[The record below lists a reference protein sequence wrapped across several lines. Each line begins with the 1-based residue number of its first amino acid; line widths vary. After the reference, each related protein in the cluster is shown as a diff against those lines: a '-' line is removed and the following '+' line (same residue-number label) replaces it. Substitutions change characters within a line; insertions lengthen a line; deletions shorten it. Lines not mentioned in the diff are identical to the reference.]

1 VTNAKD
7 PINEAEVE
15 QLILFPLLTNQS
27 PYGFG
32 YSPHEVRPKASVPR
46 LVIDKRKKSHVWF
59 PDFLLFVRN
68 LPFAVVEAKPPGD
81 NIEEAAREARMYAS
95 ELNSAYPT
103 GLNPCNWIIVS
114 DGIEVLVTNA
124 DSVATKFRLPVGRL
138 IATDIAFSAMQKSLC
153 REAADEHFKL
163 IYANFYPASCDNAI
177 SQYEE
182 SIVDSLMPP
191 NTFGKSLRIDFGR
204 LFDPE
209 EREDRKLIAR
219 KAFVASNT
227 KKSIVDPIDRLLRA
241 AMPPSVANAQRITN
255 PSKPRELLDRL
266 EKELS
271 NQKND
276 DALGRGPR
284 LRRSVILLV
293 GARGSGKSTFA
304 DYLEEVALSD
314 AVRNATIWCR
324 LDLNKAPN
332 DRRLLEGFIL
342 QRIRNFFELEVGK
355 LDRDQVRVLL
365 RKELKAIEPALEMLP
380 VDSPRRDEI
389 IANTVLESLKNDLTM
404 CKAYERLL
412 CGNGERTFVVVFD
425 NCDKREKADQL
436 LLFESARWIKD
447 ELEACVFLP
456 IRDITYD
463 LHQNEPPLDTATSSN
478 LVFRIDAPDFI
489 SVLERRIAL
498 AIESAENGPRVRTYT
513 LEGGLPVEYDAKEQT
528 AYLRAILRALY
539 VHDEAVKRLV
549 YGIAGRDVRRALNL
563 FIDFCESGH
572 FSEQEALKLRKATD
586 HDRIEFWRVV
596 RILARGHHRFYKGDR
611 SSIKNLFQTC
621 ESHGSPNHFLRI
633 DILEWLSSRVK
644 TRGPFGKEGFFRAC
658 DIAADLEKNGYA
670 IGSVLAE
677 VKYLVSSLCI
687 LSDKQSGDEL
697 SERDVLRIG
706 PAGEAHLS
714 LLDSVEY
721 IAACSE
727 ETLLWNTYTLDGI
740 RQLLTLDE
748 VMFSPRSVVSRA
760 KLFCDYLVS
769 VDPLKIGSLDGLSD
783 DISEHKGFLS
793 TLRDA
798 IDGLGERV
806 GFTGSKLHF
815 GTWVGR
821 TTPDCIK
828 EIIHDLHVFPNHLFV
843 RLRTRKH
850 DGKSFA
856 IVDTDAATAS
866 DLLQKSSGKTYL
878 INGQPISIR
887 RFIE

>member
-1 VTNAKD
+1 M
-7 PINEAEVE
+7 PQNEAEVE
-15 QLILFPLLTNQS
+15 QNILYPLLTNAS

-32 YSPHEVRPKASVPR
+32 YSTYEVRPKASIPR

-59 PDFLLFVRN
+59 PDFLISIRN

-81 NIEEAAREARMYAS
+81 DIEEAAREARMYAA
-95 ELNSAYPT
+95 ELNNAYPT
-103 GLNPCNWIIVS
+103 GLNPCKWIIAS
-114 DGIEVLVTNA
+114 DGNEVLVSNA
-124 DSVATKFRLPVGRL
+124 DSAETRFRMPIGRL
-138 IATDIAFSAMQKSLC
+138 VATDIEFSNMHKQLC
-153 REAADEHFKL
+153 REAAHEQFNRTYASYYPEHCE
-163 IYANFYPASCDNAI
+163 SAI

-209 EREDRKLIAR
+209 EPEDRKLIAR
-219 KAFVASNT
+219 KAFVASNS
-227 KKSIVDPIDRLLRA
+227 KKAIIDPIDRLLRA
-241 AMPPSVANAQRITN
+241 AMPPSLANAQRIAN
-255 PSKPRELLDRL
+255 PSKPKELLDRL

-271 NQKND
+271 SSKND
-276 DALGRGPR
+276 ETAGRGSR

-342 QRIRNFFELEVGK
+342 QRIRRFFELQVGTLNK
-355 LDRDQVRVLL
+355 EQVRVLL

-380 VDSPRRDEI
+380 ADSPKRDEI
-389 IANTVLESLKNDLTM
+389 IANVVLESLKSDLTM

-412 CGNGERTFVVVFD
+412 CGSGERTFIVVFD
-425 NCDKREKADQL
+425 NCDKREEADQL

-447 ELEACVFLP
+447 ELDACVFLP

-463 LHQNEPPLDTATSSN
+463 LHQNEPPLDTATASN

-498 AIESAENGPRVRTYT
+498 AIESAESGPRIRTYT

-611 SSIKNLFQTC
+611 SSIKNLFQSC
-621 ESHGSPNHFLRI
+621 ESQGSPAHFLRI
-633 DILEWLSSRVK
+633 DILEWLSSRIK
-644 TRGPFGKEGFFRAC
+644 SRGPFGKEGFFRAC

-670 IGSVLAE
+670 TGSVLAE

-687 LSDKQSGDEL
+687 LSDKQSGDDL
-697 SERDVLRIG
+697 SDKDVLRIG

-727 ETLLWNTYTLDGI
+727 ETLLWNTHTLEGI
-740 RQLLTLDE
+740 RRLLTVDE
-748 VMFSPRSVVSRA
+748 VMFSPRSIVSRA

-769 VDPLKIGSLDGLSD
+769 VDPLKIGTIDSSSD
-783 DISEHKGFLS
+783 NSSEHEGFLGS
-793 TLRDA
+793 LRQA

-806 GFTGSKLHF
+806 GFMGTKLVF
-815 GTWVGR
+815 GNWVGR
-821 TTPDCIK
+821 TTVGFIK
-828 EIIHDLHVFPNHLFV
+828 GIIQGFDITPNHLHV
-843 RLRTRKH
+843 RLRTRSY

-866 DLLQKSSGKTYL
+866 ELLQKASGKTL
-878 INGQPISIR
+878 LVNDQPITVR